1 MPAKRKTEKCAYMK
15 KILYPGAAAAMLSM
29 TGCVLDSEHTR
40 SLGVGD
46 RLPEFTIVMST
57 GDTLSTASLAGH
69 TSVITFFST
78 ACEDC
83 RRELPR
89 LQLAM
94 EQHPNVM
101 FICIARQE
109 SDSTIAE
116 FWRSHGLTLPYSPQP
131 DRAIYS
137 LFAESVIPRIYVT
150 GPDLVIRETYD
161 ANDIE

>member
-1 MPAKRKTEKCAYMK
+1 MK
-15 KILYPGAAAAMLSM
+15 KILYAIVAAIMLPLG
-29 TGCVLDSEHTR
+29 GCVLDDDVRPR
-40 SLGVGD
+40 SLGAGD
-46 RLPEFTIVMST
+46 RLPEFTVVMST
-57 GDTLSTASLAGH
+57 GDTITTASLAGH

-89 LQLAM
+89 LQQAM
-94 EQHPNVM
+94 EQYPHVK

-109 SDSTIAE
+109 SDKTIDA

-137 LFAESVIPRIYVT
+137 LFAESIIPRIYVS

-161 ANDIE
+161 ANDIQ